1 MSSLPV
7 SAPYDCLKSSRP
19 LLVIANSSWYLAHYR
34 YLLLQRLQQD
44 GQHVVALSPVD
55 SSTPELSRLVI
66 HVPWRIHRSTDAN
79 PFSFGISF
87 LRMLFLVRAVK
98 PRLVHSHTLKANL
111 LAAVVT
117 AIFGIPCVL
126 SFAGMG
132 RLSRARGPSWLAFV
146 FVLRSIAFFA
156 VRQRRSRWRW
166 GSAPHRTAFIFQN
179 PIDRSLF
186 EAALPHLS
194 TSRNH
199 LIPGSGVPGA
209 YLPPAAGGHSSG
221 NDLANHWWTPLLDPR
236 NSAVPT
242 CELLFCGRLL
252 RSKGIGTFLEIA
264 DLLAAQHFTVFGG
277 IDPSSRDSLL
287 NSELPDLQ
295 RQHPNVVFAGSQR
308 DPLLHLQVPYPVLLV
323 PSNYGEGLPRAV
335 AEALALG
342 IPVISS
348 RSATCGIFDG
358 STVYIAQSDTPGD
371 YLRCFDQLMA
381 DHAAGRLIPRLQAGR
396 DLVHYRLSEKA
407 VVEQTLTLYESL
419 QSDRV
424 DSYLLNKDDARL
436 QHWLAQ

>member
-1 MSSLPV
+1 M
-7 SAPYDCLKSSRP
+7 
-19 LLVIANSSWYLAHYR
+19 AHYR
-34 YLLLQRLQQD
+34 HLLLQRLQQD
-44 GQHVVALSPVD
+44 GQHVVAISPVD
-55 SSTPELSRLVI
+55 SSTPELSRLLI
-66 HVPWRIHRSTDAN
+66 HIPWRIHRSTDAN
-79 PFSFGISF
+79 PFFFGISF
-87 LRMLFLVRAVK
+87 LRMLFLVRAIK

-132 RLSRARGPSWLAFV
+132 RLSKARGPSRLAFV
-146 FVLRSIAFFA
+146 FVLRSIAFFS

-166 GSAPHRTAFIFQN
+166 GTAPDRTAFIFQN

-194 TSRNH
+194 TSRNY

-209 YLPPAAGGHSSG
+209 YLAPTAGAHNSV
-221 NDLANHWWTPLLDPR
+221 NDLPNHWWSQPLGPR
-236 NSAVPT
+236 HCTVPT

-252 RSKGIGTFLEIA
+252 RSKGIVTFLEVA

-287 NSELPDLQ
+287 SAELPDLQ
-295 RQHPNVVFAGSQR
+295 RQHPNVVFSGSQR
-308 DPLLHLQVPYPVLLV
+308 DPLLHLKVPYPVLVV
-323 PSNYGEGLPRAV
+323 PSNYGEGMPRSV
-335 AEALALG
+335 AEALVLG

-348 RSATCGIFDG
+348 RAATCGIFDA
-358 STVYIAQSDTPGD
+358 STVYIAEDDDPGD
-371 YLRCFDQLMA
+371 YLHCFDQLLA
-381 DHAAGRLIPRLQAGR
+381 DHAAGQLLTRLQAGR
-396 DLVHYRLSEKA
+396 HLVHHRFSEEA
-407 VVEQTLTLYESL
+407 VVAQTLAVYESL
-419 QSDRV
+419 HSERIK
-424 DSYLLNKDDARL
+424 SYLLNKDDARL